1 MVSINSHVAEVN
13 QPPAATFTRFRIT
26 FAPVIGITAGIH
38 DF

>member
-1 MVSINSHVAEVN
+1 MINIDSYVVEVK

-26 FAPVIGITAGIH
+26 FVPVIGITAGIH